1 MIVLLLA
8 TGGVC
13 CWCDNSVCG
22 SVVDGITIVVYMCG
36 YIVCGCGGNAG
47 CVVTVTVVVNIVCVI
62 NVGVVDGVCV
72 GVCDVSDV
80 GVVGNGDCGD
90 AGVSWCCRLCVF
102 VLS

>member
-1 MIVLLLA
+1 MISSAAV
-8 TGGVC
+8 
-13 CWCDNSVCG
+13 
-22 SVVDGITIVVYMCG
+22 G
-36 YIVCGCGGNAG
+36 Y
-47 CVVTVTVVVNIVCVI
+47 
-62 NVGVVDGVCV
+62 VGVVDGVCV